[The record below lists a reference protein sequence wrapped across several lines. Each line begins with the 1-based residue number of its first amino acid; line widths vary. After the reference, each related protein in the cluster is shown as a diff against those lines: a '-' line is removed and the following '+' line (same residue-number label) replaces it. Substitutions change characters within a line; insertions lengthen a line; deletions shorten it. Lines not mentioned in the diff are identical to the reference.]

1 MTIKEETGEKRQF
14 STGAKRQASAGKGL
28 PSLFPGDG
36 YIELCKHFED
46 GAVLHGDRNWEKGL
60 PLASIIDSLERHIAA
75 EKMGDTSERHDRAIG
90 WNALVYLTTKT
101 RIKEGLLPA
110 DLDDMPKYEQQ
121 SIPVP
126 PPEKHIS
133 VYFSHYIRGP
143 KGHEATD
150 SEIEY
155 NMAQAILVA
164 DQLRHLFPQLDMY
177 VPAEHEDFIGIAYA
191 DGLLTE
197 QQLLDVDCKILE
209 QKDCVLAFAPDNYKL
224 SRGMQRE
231 IVHARLRGIPQCHL
245 KELDQEAISVIKEF
259 LNDV

>member
-209 QKDCVLAFAPDNYKL
+209 QKDCALFYAPDNYIM
-224 SRGMQRE
+224 SRGMKVEFDYANKHNIPTWQFNTLE
-231 IVHARLRGIPQCHL
+231 YGIADNIRGFL
-245 KELDQEAISVIKEF
+245 KNV
-259 LNDV
+259 